1 MFNFGS
7 KITWLPVL
15 PTEQVSL
22 NNNLTLLLFSTLV
35 SIGTT
40 DSTPHLQ
47 RKRESRTP
55 VDYHTWESYLCQAVY
70 LQTSLSSCLTHF
82 SLTGELNHWH
92 MGNILGLFS
101 HTSESMFTR
110 PSKTLKPHQ
119 PDIIQYVTLSCK
131 FSLVSLR
138 PTSPGSHIRLK
149 AERKKEE

>member
-1 MFNFGS
+1 MTSGAAHWISLPEQQLNTSAFFHPCVHRNH
-7 KITWLPVL
+7 WLH
-15 PTEQVSL
+15 
-22 NNNLTLLLFSTLV
+22 
-35 SIGTT
+35 
-40 DSTPHLQ
+40 PHLQ